1 MRRQTPCCVR
11 RAPAALSSSAS
22 SPCGPPMPSHGPLYL
37 SLVKICRERRG
48 CRASR
53 LLARRGNVRPSK
65 PWLVQR
71 WPARAR
77 RWHGAWQE
85 HRAAVAR
92 VAGCVTRQRISFRLF
107 KLWYWG
113 SFDEE
118 IQARPA
124 PAEHHPA
131 EHPLCSAPVSEQ
143 TCHACSPTKARQ
155 DGSNACTSS
164 VRP

>member
-1 MRRQTPCCVR
+1 MCG
-11 RAPAALSSSAS
+11 RANLGWPA
-22 SPCGPPMPSHGPLYL
+22 
-37 SLVKICRERRG
+37 
-48 CRASR
+48 
-53 LLARRGNVRPSK
+53 
-65 PWLVQR
+65 QR

-118 IQARPA
+118 IQARLA
-124 PAEHHPA
+124 RAEHHPA
-131 EHPLCSAPVSEQ
+131 EPPLCSAHRFRTHVSRVLADQ
-143 TCHACSPTKARQ
+143 GKARWSECMHILSQ
-155 DGSNACTSS
+155 ALRRACIDAC
-164 VRP
+164 P